1 MNMKNE
7 EVENMLSRIQTPDT
21 EKIVQPPELKI
32 PLLSYKKSSKAGLW
46 LLLLPLI
53 FAVTLFLKTQLGV
66 QAGYLDLVRKFF
78 AAIDDNPVLTYL
90 IPLIFIGL
98 PLTAMIINALAICHF
113 QQNKNAKELLIT
125 IKYRPLN
132 IAIFL
137 FSFALLVFFLLPDK
151 LAF

>member
-1 MNMKNE
+1 MKNE
-7 EVENMLSRIQTPDT
+7 DVENMLTRMQMPET
-21 EKIVQPPELKI
+21 EKIMQPRELKI
-32 PLLSYKKSSKAGLW
+32 PFLSYKKSSKAGLW
-46 LLLLPLI
+46 LLLLPLT
-53 FAVTLFLKTQLGV
+53 FAVTLFLKTGLGLNS
-66 QAGYLDLVRKFF
+66 GYLDLVRRFF
-78 AAIDDNPVLTYL
+78 AAIDDNAALTYL

-98 PLTAMIINALAICHF
+98 PLIAMIINAMAICHF
-113 QQNKNAKELLIT
+113 QQNKTAKELLIT